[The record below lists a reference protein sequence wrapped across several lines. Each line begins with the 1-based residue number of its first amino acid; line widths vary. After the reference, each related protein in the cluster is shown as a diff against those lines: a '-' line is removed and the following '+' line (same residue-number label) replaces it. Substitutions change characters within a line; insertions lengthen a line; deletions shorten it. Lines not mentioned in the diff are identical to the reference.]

1 LSYTLYIDQFHHF
14 MRIAVLEN
22 DQLYT
27 FRLFDSEQLDR
38 SGAIYLGKVQRI
50 VPSLNAIF
58 VTFSNNEIG
67 FLKSPKRAFHEGEI
81 IAVEIIKDKNTDKK
95 ALLKERSDIK
105 IADQKKS
112 TILEA
117 KHPLLRL
124 LEKLKPSNIDVLHI
138 DGYLFFQVK
147 SLLQQNILSN
157 KIHFHALPGL
167 FKNNDLDHLF
177 LEFNDEFVP
186 LPKGGNLLIEEGQTL
201 TAIDLNMEGERP
213 EKSFE
218 DAVFHF
224 NLKACTTIIEHII
237 GRNLGGLILID
248 FIRMK
253 NQDHKNQII
262 QKMRSL
268 KQKDMVD
275 CDVLGFTK
283 AGLFEIV
290 RYSDRQSLKSVL
302 GDLWKKI

>member
-1 LSYTLYIDQFHHF
+1 MKYELYIDQFYHF
-14 MRIAVLEN
+14 MRVAILEN
-22 DQLYT
+22 NQLYT
-27 FRLFDSEQLDR
+27 FRVFDLKQLDR
-38 SGAIYLGKVQRI
+38 NGAIYLGKVQRI

-81 IAVEIIKDKNTDKK
+81 IAVEIIKDKNNAKK

-105 IADQKKS
+105 IANQKKS

-124 LEKLKPSNIDVLHI
+124 CEKLKFSNIDTLHI
-138 DGYLFFQVK
+138 EGDLFFQVK
-147 SLLQQNILSN
+147 SLFQSN
-157 KIHFHALPGL
+157 ALDLKIQFCSLPGL
-167 FKNNDLDHLF
+167 FKNNDLDHIF
-177 LEFNDEFVP
+177 LEFNDEFVA

-218 DAVFHF
+218 DAIFHF
-224 NLKACTTIIEHII
+224 NLNACTTIIEHII

-253 NQDHKNQII
+253 NQEHKNQII
-262 QKMRSL
+262 QNMRTL

-275 CDVLGFTK
+275 CDILGFTK